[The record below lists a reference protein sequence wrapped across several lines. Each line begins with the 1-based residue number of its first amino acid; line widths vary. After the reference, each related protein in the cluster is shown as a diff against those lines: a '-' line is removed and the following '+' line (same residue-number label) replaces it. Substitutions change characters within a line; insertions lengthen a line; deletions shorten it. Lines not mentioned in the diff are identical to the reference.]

1 MDVITRRITLDLY
14 GPRLEYYVEAHEG
27 DRKTRR
33 LLITVTEDGKPY
45 KLPDA
50 DFIAQIRRPDGVTV
64 YKDCTSTSDNQ
75 IDLTLPANGLNV
87 AGIAVCEI
95 VINDAEN
102 EQTLTTQSFELEI
115 HPSQGKGNTID
126 ASDDLKS
133 MEQQI
138 EELAAAINKLEQTGN
153 KMLPEVTKADN
164 GKFLRVVNGLW
175 AAAALTDVSEEG
187 A

>member
-64 YKDCTSTSDNQ
+64 YKDCTS
-75 IDLTLPANGLNV
+75 
-87 AGIAVCEI
+87 
-95 VINDAEN
+95 
-102 EQTLTTQSFELEI
+102 
-115 HPSQGKGNTID
+115 
-126 ASDDLKS
+126 
-133 MEQQI
+133 
-138 EELAAAINKLEQTGN
+138 
-153 KMLPEVTKADN
+153 
-164 GKFLRVVNGLW
+164 
-175 AAAALTDVSEEG
+175 
-187 A
+187 